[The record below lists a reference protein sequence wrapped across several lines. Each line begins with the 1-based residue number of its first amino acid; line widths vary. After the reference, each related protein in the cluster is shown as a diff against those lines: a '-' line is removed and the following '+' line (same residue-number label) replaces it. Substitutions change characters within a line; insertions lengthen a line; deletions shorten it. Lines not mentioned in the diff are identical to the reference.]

1 MYRSLHSGIQRA
13 STVFFVLAQVTI
25 AAMMLTTAYDTIMR
39 YFFAA
44 PTIWAVELNE
54 RLLIVITLL
63 AGAQLVKMDQH
74 IQMDLFYNLFPVG
87 GQKASRVLIWVVGI
101 LFCGC
106 FFWVGLQSTIT
117 TYVGKVYASGA
128 FRMPYWVVYG
138 LIPLGMALMFFE
150 FLFRL
155 IAEFIPE
162 GRKGGNP

>member
-1 MYRSLHSGIQRA
+1 MYKSLHSGIQRT
-13 STVFFVLAQVTI
+13 STIFFVLAQVTI

-54 RLLIVITLL
+54 RLLVVITLL

-74 IQMDLFYNLFPVG
+74 IQMDLFYNLMPG
-87 GQKASRVLIWVVGI
+87 WGQKGSRILIWVVGI

-106 FFWVGLQSTIT
+106 FFWIGLQSTIT
-117 TYVGKVYASGA
+117 VYVGGVYASGA
-128 FRMPYWVVYG
+128 FRMPYWVVYS
-138 LIPLGMALMFFE
+138 LIPLGMALMVFE

-162 GRKGGNP
+162 EKRGGKS

>member
-1 MYRSLHSGIQRA
+1 MYKSLHSGIQRA
-13 STVFFVLAQVTI
+13 STIFFVLAQVTI
-25 AAMMLTTAYDTIMR
+25 AVMMLTTAYDTIMR

-54 RLLIVITLL
+54 RLLVVITLL
-63 AGAQLVKMDQH
+63 AAAQLVKMDQH
-74 IQMDLFYNLFPVG
+74 IQMDLIYNLMPG
-87 GQKASRVLIWVVGI
+87 WGQKGSRVLIWVVGI

-106 FFWVGLQSTIT
+106 FFWIGLQSTIT

-128 FRMPYWVVYG
+128 FRMPYWIVYG
-138 LIPLGMALMFFE
+138 LIPLGMALMVFE

-162 GRKGGNP
+162 GRKGGES